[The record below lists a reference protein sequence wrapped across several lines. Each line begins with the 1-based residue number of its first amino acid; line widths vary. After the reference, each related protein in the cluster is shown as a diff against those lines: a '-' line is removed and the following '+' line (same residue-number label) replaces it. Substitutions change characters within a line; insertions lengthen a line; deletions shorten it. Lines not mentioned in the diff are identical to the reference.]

1 MERAAAILRSMS
13 GGRSSIGVVELARL
27 LELPKGTVHGL
38 LRTLQREGFVEQD
51 AASGRYRL
59 GATLLALG
67 TQYLAA
73 SPLRSATLN
82 AAQALASRTG
92 ESVRVGALYE
102 GRVLIV
108 HHVLRAGHRPRQRSM
123 SASFCPLHATS
134 LGKALL
140 VHHRDLVPPPEAGAL
155 QRFTPATITEVS
167 CLEREL
173 DMVAGRGWASELGE
187 LIPGAASIAVP
198 IAPSEATEAGCDRH
212 RRTDRQ
218 PLRAP
223 HPAQRPAQRH
233 HGERPHGLSG
243 ARGHTVVLTEP
254 RQGIPICCRHARW
267 SPGGSDAPEPPTRKR
282 ADGTFRRIES
292 RERSLSA

>member
-13 GGRSSIGVVELARL
+13 RGRSSIGVVELARL

-59 GATLLALG
+59 GAALLALG

-82 AAQALASRTG
+82 AAQALATRTA

-108 HHVLRAGHRPRQRSM
+108 HHVLRPDIGRARLDVGELLPV
-123 SASFCPLHATS
+123 HATS

-140 VHHRDLVPPPEAGAL
+140 VHHRDLVPPAEAGPL
-155 QRFTPATITEVS
+155 HRFTPATITDVS

-173 DMVAGRGWASELGE
+173 DMVAGRGWASELAE
-187 LIPGAASIAVP
+187 LLPGVASIAVP
-198 IAPSEATEAGCDRH
+198 IAPSEATEAGAIGIEGPIDRVFE
-212 RRTDRQ
+212 
-218 PLRAP
+218 
-223 HPAQRPAQRH
+223 H
-233 HGERPHGLSG
+233 HTPRSDLLSATVES
-243 ARGHTVVLTEP
+243 ARMV
-254 RQGIPICCRHARW
+254 
-267 SPGGSDAPEPPTRKR
+267 
-282 ADGTFRRIES
+282 S
-292 RERSLSA
+292 RELGVRPWS